1 MCKVEG
7 MKNIRRK
14 RLGHALNWALQ
25 SQDPGFAT
33 FLADKVLEFYAH
45 EGLFYPL
52 DLLDNLGSCMLVCD
66 RLTFLGNYYFTFN
79 LNSLHDNFGL
89 LACKKNMLRTF

>member
-25 SQDPGFAT
+25 SQDPGFSA
-33 FLADKVLEFYAH
+33 FLADKVLELYAR
-45 EGLFYPL
+45 EGVFNSL

-66 RLTFLGNYYFTFN
+66 RLTFLGKSFA
-79 LNSLHDNFGL
+79 DGL
-89 LACKKNMLRTF
+89 LTPLDFFNSI